1 MFFYTINSNLYL
13 SKALLRGKDWK
24 WCQCQ
29 RLICLFVCFLKK
41 CNNDT
46 NNVQSS
52 FFFLIHHFSWLDT
65 ALSFVFIN
73 WCYSNSLHWLFHF
86 PIAIRTK
93 WHHKWKKGGDNLSEI
108 TRVID
113 FPSSLH
119 KQLEMAYVWKSA
131 KWHTSEE
138 GIFNPNLQKAFAQH
152 GFKRMMPV
160 ILLFI
165 NYCYIQQCFACVV

>member
-1 MFFYTINSNLYL
+1 M
-13 SKALLRGKDWK
+13 AP
-24 WCQCQ
+24 Q
-29 RLICLFVCFLKK
+29 V
-41 CNNDT
+41 
-46 NNVQSS
+46 
-52 FFFLIHHFSWLDT
+52 
-65 ALSFVFIN
+65 
-73 WCYSNSLHWLFHF
+73 
-86 PIAIRTK
+86 
-93 WHHKWKKGGDNLSEI
+93 KKGGDNLSEI

-119 KQLEMAYVWKSA
+119 KQLETAYVWKSA

>member
-1 MFFYTINSNLYL
+1 MEKCKRAPQVKKLMFFYTINSNLYL

-52 FFFLIHHFSWLDT
+52 FFFLFTIFPDYT

-93 WHHKWKKGGDNLSEI
+93 WHHKWKKRGGQ
-108 TRVID
+108 
-113 FPSSLH
+113 F
-119 KQLEMAYVWKSA
+119 
-131 KWHTSEE
+131 KWNNQ
-138 GIFNPNLQKAFAQH
+138 GDWF
-152 GFKRMMPV
+152 PV
-160 ILLFI
+160 ITSQTTGNGLCMEKCKMAHKWRRDF
-165 NYCYIQQCFACVV
+165 QS